1 MMENTMGQPDAFR
14 VSENLSPDSSTVP
27 TITINDLLDELRVDQ
42 IDLLKLDIEGSE
54 KELFEDPAKNRWL
67 SRTRAVIVEL
77 HDHFKPGCTAA
88 VEAALAG
95 QNFIRSQRGENILF
109 IRKSD
114 F

>member
-1 MMENTMGQPDAFR
+1 
-14 VSENLSPDSSTVP
+14 
-27 TITINDLLDELRVDQ
+27 VDQ

-54 KELFEDPAKNRWL
+54 KELFEDPAKKWWL

-77 HDHFKPGCTAA
+77 HDRFKPGCTAA

-95 QNFIRSQRGENILF
+95 QNFIRTQRGENILF